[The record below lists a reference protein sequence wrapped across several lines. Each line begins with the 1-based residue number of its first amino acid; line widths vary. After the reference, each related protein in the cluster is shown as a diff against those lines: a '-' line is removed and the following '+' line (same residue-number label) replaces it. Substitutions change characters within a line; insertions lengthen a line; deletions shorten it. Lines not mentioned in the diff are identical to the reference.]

1 MDHRFIPS
9 HGIGE
14 VFINGNY
21 WEMFN
26 SSFHNLKKEIP
37 FFKLLLEL
45 GSLNMR
51 VIIQGFDQ
59 EIDIYRKTLIT
70 DFRRKTTFLIESFT
84 KIEDLCDGLY
94 STGHIETGG
103 QCMEIFRKS
112 VNNKLPNFFAEDY
125 TVCEEM
131 KEALEKLKKELGD
144 FVYYF
149 DDLVTTFFF
158 FSQIITENEKFL
170 ENFDRMK

>member
-1 MDHRFIPS
+1 
-9 HGIGE
+9 
-14 VFINGNY
+14 
-21 WEMFN
+21 
-26 SSFHNLKKEIP
+26 
-37 FFKLLLEL
+37 
-45 GSLNMR
+45 MR

-125 TVCEEM
+125 TACEEM

-149 DDLVTTFFF
+149 DDLVTTLFF
-158 FSQIITENEKFL
+158 FSQIITENEKFQ
-170 ENFDRMK
+170 ENFDRIKQCFAEYFIKQLERIM